1 MHAHFA
7 ILSSRIYVFLPIL
20 YAKIIMLHKA
30 RYVKKM
36 GLERG
41 GGADQKKTTNNS
53 LYMYFIT
60 LYIINQFIKPFLD
73 NKMPIFEEYGAF
85 NETIFQIVKWICSKF

>member
-1 MHAHFA
+1 MIFLISAQKHRLWILIRTACFA
-7 ILSSRIYVFLPIL
+7 ILSSHFYVFLPIL

-41 GGADQKKTTNNS
+41 GGADQKKKKKKK
-53 LYMYFIT
+53 II
-60 LYIINQFIKPFLD
+60 LYISLLCI
-73 NKMPIFEEYGAF
+73 
-85 NETIFQIVKWICSKF
+85 